1 MMQKKVSAVVFVLL
15 MAAVTV
21 CICSSSSNAQQNYD
35 GLWEGNTSYNGEVEL
50 KVSGNNITLFSISVK
65 EVPVDMFDKTTGVKL
80 GTAISNTKYTCNA
93 FNAPIVN
100 SKFNY
105 TPTPP
110 DTENTIA
117 GVFTSSRETE
127 GTWKHKHEDL
137 WGVVRVY
144 PLITWSATRVD
155 AATSAAARIAI
166 LPIQKTVN
174 LGETFTVDIA
184 VTPNQPITEIK
195 LDLRVDPSLLTVNSV
210 TKGGMFTDNFGSCNV
225 DDTFTIF
232 GFATGGAIS
241 TPGTFAT
248 VNLTADPKNSGT
260 SALQISN
267 VDVECPEGKVISDVH
282 EGNVTV
288 RQPPVFDTGYGTYP
302 SIAGTHTGTIT
313 PKRDMTVYEL
323 YTYSCPGTG
332 GHSESVRI
340 WDDTEVVAD
349 RESYTRDWRNIR
361 FSPQFVLL
369 AGRTYHYRIRTGS
382 YPQIIH
388 ERSLTNEFGTINCTE
403 FVDVNGR
410 SYDDRIP
417 AFRLEGGVY
426 GWGRISE

>member
-21 CICSSSSNAQQNYD
+21 SICSSSSNAQQNYD

-50 KVSGNNITLFSISVK
+50 KVSGNNVTLFSISVK
-65 EVPVDMFDKTTGVKL
+65 EVPMDMFDKTTGLKL

-127 GTWKHKHEDL
+127 GTWKYKHEDL

-144 PLITWSATRVD
+144 PLITWSATRVG
-155 AATSAAARIAI
+155 AATSAATRIAI
-166 LPIQKTVN
+166 LPTQKTVN
-174 LGETFTVDIA
+174 PGETFTVDIA

-195 LDLRVDPSLLTVNSV
+195 LDLLCVDPSLLTVNSV
-210 TKGGMFTDNFGSCNV
+210 TTGGMFTDNFGYYSV

-232 GFATGGAIS
+232 GIATGGAIS

-248 VNLTADPKNSGT
+248 VNLTANHKNAGT
-260 SALQISN
+260 SALRISN
-267 VDVECPEGKVISDVH
+267 VDVKGPEGEVKSDVQ
-282 EGNVTV
+282 EDNVTV
-288 RQPPVFDTGYGTYP
+288 RQPPVFNTGYGTYP

-313 PKRDMTVYEL
+313 PKWDIRVYEL

-332 GHSESVRI
+332 GHSGSVRI

-349 RESYTRDWRNIR
+349 QDGYTGDWRSIR

-369 AGRTYHYRIRTGS
+369 AGRTYHYCIRTGS

-417 AFRLEGGVY
+417 AFRLEGAFMSVEG
-426 GWGRISE
+426 